1 MHNKAK
7 TYTVYVHENST
18 NGKVYIG
25 ITSQKPEN
33 RWRNGKGYLTGY
45 ANKTPFANAIMKY
58 GWENFSHHIV
68 LSDIS
73 QERANQIEQ
82 NLIRVFNSTDRS
94 KGYNLSHGGGGVTGF
109 TVDEVERKARSERMK
124 GAKFSDERAGRCQ
137 RQRTVTFRGTA
148 ESIQA
153 LQKNKQQREE
163 NAVGM

>member
-1 MHNKAK
+1 MQRWQKSFMRNKAK

-45 ANKTPFANAIMKY
+45 AKKTPFANAIMKY

-94 KGYNLSHGGGGVTGF
+94 KGYWKSNYAIT
-109 TVDEVERKARSERMK
+109 RKSASRPCRTRVQLCARWLRVWVRRLRFPKSR
-124 GAKFSDERAGRCQ
+124 
-137 RQRTVTFRGTA
+137 
-148 ESIQA
+148 
-153 LQKNKQQREE
+153 
-163 NAVGM
+163 AVGAYCSCHTAKNS